1 MSMTNGSKAQRAF
14 TALGE
19 SALTGV
25 RGKAGRAVAKPIAER
40 TRFTQEQVEAVI
52 GVALLLYAV
61 YRLLRPAIRAVR
73 EA

>member
-1 MSMTNGSKAQRAF
+1 MSTTNGSKAQRAF

-25 RGKAGRAVAKPIAER
+25 RGKAGRAVARPIAER
-40 TRFTQEQVEAVI
+40 TKWSQEQVEAVI
-52 GVALLLYAV
+52 GLAILFYGLYRV
-61 YRLLRPAIRAVR
+61 LRPAFRAIR